1 MQLEDS
7 GTDGATELLEPRRN
21 NVQKHIRRLSTQF
34 NHLRIQS
41 ESILPKYMK
50 ESNVRRVAYVT
61 DIISAEDFLMCL
73 LVDENYDDV
82 RSTLKDL
89 LYSSP

>member
-1 MQLEDS
+1 
-7 GTDGATELLEPRRN
+7 
-21 NVQKHIRRLSTQF
+21 
-34 NHLRIQS
+34 
-41 ESILPKYMK
+41 MK